1 MKTFPTLFCVIGATL
16 SLTGCFPHRDM
27 TQLPE
32 TNAINVTRGA
42 DGRYVAIPPDCNTLL
57 QPSEYSTVT
66 DPRPGIAF
74 GCASLTNLAAQVAN
88 PQDLVAPAHPYAGQH
103 ADTAGSAVTR
113 YRLDKVTPL
122 KNTTSTS
129 KTGGGG

>member
-1 MKTFPTLFCVIGATL
+1 MKTFSTLFCVISATL

-27 TQLPE
+27 SQFPDTS
-32 TNAINVTRGA
+32 AINVTRGS
-42 DGRYVAIPPDCNTLL
+42 DGKYIAVPPDCSTLM

-74 GCASLTNLAAQVAN
+74 GCATLTNLAAQVAN
-88 PQDLVAPAHPYAGQH
+88 PQDLVTPTHPYIGQH

-113 YRLDKVTPL
+113 YRLDKIIPL
-122 KNTTSTS
+122 NKTTSTS
-129 KTGGGG
+129 KTGGN

>member
-1 MKTFPTLFCVIGATL
+1 MKTFSTMFCVIGATL

-27 TQLPE
+27 ARLPGVD
-32 TNAINVTRGA
+32 TINVTRGS
-42 DGRYVAIPPDCNTLL
+42 DGRYVAIPPDCNTLM
-57 QPSEYSTVT
+57 QPSQYDSVT

-88 PQDLVAPAHPYAGQH
+88 PQDLVAPSHPYIGQH

-113 YRLDKVTPL
+113 YRIDKVTPL
-122 KNTTSTS
+122 RKTTTTS
-129 KTGGGG
+129 KTGGD

>member
-1 MKTFPTLFCVIGATL
+1 MKTFSTLFCVIGATL

-27 TQLPE
+27 ARLPE
-32 TNAINVTRGA
+32 VNAINVTRGS

-57 QPSEYSTVT
+57 QPSEYST
-66 DPRPGIAF
+66 DLEPRPGIAF
-74 GCASLTNLAAQVAN
+74 GCATLTNLAAQVAN
-88 PQDLVAPAHPYAGQH
+88 PQDLVTPRPYAGQH

-122 KNTTSTS
+122 KKTTSTS
-129 KTGGGG
+129 KTGGD